1 MSGIYIHIPFCRK
14 ACHYCNF
21 HFSTQVQH
29 IDDFVE
35 ALLQEIKL
43 QKGYLTSPVETIYF
57 GGGTP
62 SLLSEQHLHKIIAA
76 LHKQFS
82 IVPEVEFTLEANPD
96 DISESK
102 TQLWKSVGINRLSI
116 GIQSFQN
123 EALAWMNRAH
133 NTQQSIQAIEFAKAA
148 GMHNISADIIYGTP
162 HLTDEALLKDIEL
175 LNYYEI
181 PHISCYALT
190 VEEKTALHHL
200 IQEKKIENVDTEKQA
215 RHFDLLVAELNS
227 KGYEH
232 YEISNF
238 SLPGHRSKHNSNYW
252 KGIPYLG
259 LGPSAHSFN
268 VHSRQWNVSNN
279 HLYIQ
284 SIQEGIIPFEIEAL
298 ATATRYNEY
307 MMISLRLLEGVDM
320 SELATRFGEAY
331 TAHTQMVLTPLLD
344 EGKLVKTQKGFAI
357 AKNARFLADGIASDF
372 FIV

>member
-1 MSGIYIHIPFCRK
+1 MSGIYIHIPLCRK
-14 ACHYCNF
+14 ACHSCNF

-35 ALLQEIKL
+35 ALLHEIEL
-43 QKGYLTSPVETIYF
+43 QKAYLNTPVETIYF

-62 SLLSEQHLHKIIAA
+62 SLLQEIHLTKIIGAV
-76 LHKQFS
+76 HKHYS
-82 IVPEVEFTLEANPD
+82 IAPQVEFTLEANPD
-96 DISESK
+96 DINENK
-102 TQLWKSVGINRLSI
+102 IQLWKSVGINRLSI

-133 NTQQSIQAIEFAKAA
+133 NTQQSIEAIEIAKAA
-148 GMHNISADIIYGTP
+148 GIHNISADLIYGTP
-162 HLTDEALLKDIEL
+162 HLSDEALIKDIEL
-175 LNYYEI
+175 LNKYEI

-200 IQEKKIENVDTEKQA
+200 IQEKKMDNVDAEKQA
-215 RHFDLLVAELNS
+215 RHFDLIVAQLNN

-238 SLPGHRSKHNSNYW
+238 ARPGHRSMHNSNYW

-259 LGPSAHSFN
+259 LGPSAHSYN
-268 VHSRQWNVSNN
+268 IKTRQWNVSNN

-284 SIQEGIIPFEIEAL
+284 SIQEGNIPFEIETL
-298 ATATRYNEY
+298 DTATSFNEY
-307 MMISLRLLEGVDM
+307 MMISLRLMEGV
-320 SELATRFGEAY
+320 ELAEIEKRFGPAY
-331 TAHTQMVLTPLLD
+331 VAHTQMVQANLFA
-344 EGKLVKTQKGFAI
+344 EGKLAPTTAGFAI
-357 AKNARFLADGIASDF
+357 AKNARFLADGIASEF